1 MARFDS
7 SASWLRQYAGK
18 RRAQNCHSIRDRI
31 HLRVYSECLGQV
43 QSACTNEAEPQQR
56 PEILSTRS
64 NEILTAVV
72 QGARKEETNSDVNL
86 AAMRALYNSLEFV
99 RENFEREVRK

>member
-1 MARFDS
+1 MSVAWS
-7 SASWLRQYAGK
+7 SCELSSNL
-18 RRAQNCHSIRDRI
+18 HPI
-31 HLRVYSECLGQV
+31 
-43 QSACTNEAEPQQR
+43 QR

-72 QGARKEETNSDVNL
+72 QGARKEETNTEVNL

-99 RENFEREVRK
+99 RENFEREVPPFFAGFLSIIDKPAF